1 MRWQLQDAK
10 NQLSKLVQL
19 ARQRGPQI
27 ITRHGKP
34 EVVVI
39 SMQAYSK
46 LTGHKGS
53 LLDFFRKSPL
63 AASGIE
69 IARSRDAGRDVSL

>member
-34 EVVVI
+34 EAVVI
-39 SMQAYSK
+39 SMQAYDK
-46 LTGHKGS
+46 LTRRQGS
-53 LLDFFRKSPL
+53 LVDFLRNSPL
-63 AASGIE
+63 AAAGIE
-69 IARSRDAGRDVSL
+69 TVRDRSAGRDVVL